1 MNVAKL
7 LFACTPRYILVQILG
22 SASLDK
28 LEALHNERE
37 LLPRKSC
44 TDEALFVT
52 TLVSNEL

>member
-37 LLPRKSC
+37 LLP
-44 TDEALFVT
+44 
-52 TLVSNEL
+52 